1 MHNRFGTIFFLLK
14 KSAVEFFFKFQSNLI
29 RNIMHALLTQVYM
42 TYETI
47 LHQGKA
53 AICTASVGVY

>member
-14 KSAVEFFFKFQSNLI
+14 KSAVEFFFLKFKSNL

-47 LHQGKA
+47 LH
-53 AICTASVGVY
+53 

>member
-14 KSAVEFFFKFQSNLI
+14 KSAAEIFFEFQSNLI
-29 RNIMHALLTQVYM
+29 KNIMHALLTQVYM

-47 LHQGKA
+47 LH
-53 AICTASVGVY
+53 

>member
-14 KSAVEFFFKFQSNLI
+14 KSAVEFFFFKFQSNLI
-29 RNIMHALLTQVYM
+29 KNIMHALLTQVYM

-53 AICTASVGVY
+53 AI

>member
-53 AICTASVGVY
+53 AI